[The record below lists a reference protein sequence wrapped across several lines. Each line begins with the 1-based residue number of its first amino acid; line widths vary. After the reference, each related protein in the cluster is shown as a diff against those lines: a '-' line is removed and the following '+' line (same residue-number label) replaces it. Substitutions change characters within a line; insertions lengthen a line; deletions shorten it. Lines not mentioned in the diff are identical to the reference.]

1 MSDKAL
7 HPKSRE
13 LLKCWA
19 DLEAAGEAGLAT
31 GAESGSRGL
40 LGHLF
45 LLGRAEGDLFLF
57 RLAGA
62 HIGPAFGR
70 DLRDHD
76 FSSLWRAVHR
86 PLVRAGLSAALS
98 ARAPLCLRATAAG
111 ARRGSGY
118 PAEFVFLPLA
128 DERPGRLLG
137 MFQPLRAAAADAGPV
152 VSLTLDALFP
162 PEPRA
167 EGPKLRL
174 VSSRD

>member
-1 MSDKAL
+1 MSDRAM

-13 LLKCWA
+13 LLRCWA
-19 DLEAAGEAGLAT
+19 DLDAAGEAGAVA
-31 GAESGSRGL
+31 GADAGARGL

-45 LLGRAEGDLFLF
+45 LLGRSDGDLFLF

-62 HIGPAFGR
+62 EVAPAFGR

-76 FSSLWRAVHR
+76 FASLWRAVHR

-98 ARAPLCLRATAAG
+98 ARAPLCLRATATR
-111 ARRGSGY
+111 ARRGAST
-118 PAEFVFLPLA
+118 PVEFVFLPLA

-137 MFQPLRAAAADAGPV
+137 MYQPLRRVPADAGPIAA
-152 VSLTLDALFP
+152 LTLDALFA
-162 PEPRA
+162 PEPRG
-167 EGPKLRL
+167 ETPRLRL